1 MDGDGNFDGFS
12 AMGFDVL
19 HVFEEVGCDAAA
31 WTVSVLALVAHPNS
45 DQLTHQYRWFRLP
58 SSPMSV

>member
-19 HVFEEVGCDAAA
+19 HVFEEVSCDAAT
-31 WTVSVLALVAHPNS
+31 WTVSVFALVAGSKTNKLMPT
-45 DQLTHQYRWFRLP
+45 QMVPP
-58 SSPMSV
+58 S